1 MRSLTRWLETVI
13 AMKGFRLL
21 GFCAGSVRI
30 DERPRHSARVVEVG
44 SSPMQAA
51 ATSEDCMEDWH
62 ESVQVKVVDHAK
74 GQTHRPVGDRE
85 QIRETD
91 DDRGGT
97 LDVEK
102 GRRRVPVV
110 LKQGI

>member
-1 MRSLTRWLETVI
+1 
-13 AMKGFRLL
+13 
-21 GFCAGSVRI
+21 
-30 DERPRHSARVVEVG
+30 
-44 SSPMQAA
+44 
-51 ATSEDCMEDWH
+51 MEDWH

-85 QIRETD
+85 QIREAD

-102 GRRRVPVV
+102 GRRQVPVA
-110 LKQGI
+110 LEKGIQTQVAVDSRRSEMAVTDHSK